1 MIDRPLHQL
10 SAAEIAA
17 AVSAGEVNCEA
28 IARACLERVRER
40 EPIVRAWSFLDADLV
55 LRQARHLDAQPRCGA
70 LYGVPVGIKDVI
82 DTRDMPTEMGSS
94 IYRGYRPPADAS
106 IVALLR
112 AAGALIFGKTVTCEF
127 AFVAPG
133 PTTNPHDSSHTPGG
147 SSSGSAAAVADYMV
161 PLAIGT
167 QTGGSLQRPASYCGV
182 IGYKP
187 TFGLVNRAGVKQAAE
202 SLDTLGFM
210 ARTVEDAAIACAA
223 VTNAAPVEWLL
234 TDRPLTIGLCRTH
247 LWESAQD
254 ETRHAIDDS
263 VQRLA
268 RAGVTV
274 REAEL
279 PGFFAAALSDTREII
294 NDYERARSMVHEW
307 THHPDAISE
316 NLKRSI
322 RVGLLTPRAR
332 FVDALATVERCR
344 AALPA
349 VFDGIDALLTP
360 SVAGEAP
367 LGLEGTGDHRFQSL
381 WTMLH
386 APTITLPTHTGPHGL
401 PVGIQLVAPLYAD
414 NHLLAVASRVFD
426 LLGRGA

>member
-1 MIDRPLHQL
+1 VIDRPLHQL
-10 SAAEIAA
+10 SAAEVAA
-17 AVSAGEVNCEA
+17 AVSSGRVNCEA
-28 IARACLERVRER
+28 VARACLERVEQRES
-40 EPIVRAWSFLDADLV
+40 IVRAWSFLDPDLV
-55 LRQARHLDAQPRCGA
+55 LRQARLLDAQPRGGA
-70 LYGVPVGIKDVI
+70 LYGVPVGVKDVI
-82 DTRDMPTEMGSS
+82 DTHDMPTGMGSP
-94 IYRGYRPPADAS
+94 IYRGYRPRADAS

-112 AAGALIFGKTVTCEF
+112 AQGALIFGKTVTCEF

-133 PTTNPHDSSHTPGG
+133 PTTNPHDSSRTPGG
-147 SSSGSAAAVADYMV
+147 SSSGSAVAVADYMV

-167 QTGGSLQRPASYCGV
+167 QTGGSLLRPASYCGV
-182 IGYKP
+182 VGYKP

-210 ARTVEDAAIACAA
+210 VRTVEDAAIACAA
-223 VTNAAPVEWLL
+223 VTNAAPVDWLL
-234 TDRPLTIGLCRTH
+234 AHRPLTIGLCRTH
-247 LWESAQD
+247 YWDGAQD
-254 ETRHAIDDS
+254 ETRQAIDDS

-279 PGFFAAALSDTREII
+279 PGFFAAALSSAREII

-316 NLKRSI
+316 SLKRSI
-322 RVGLLTPRAR
+322 RNGLLTPRAR
-332 FVDALATVERCR
+332 FVDALAAVERCR

-349 VFDGIDALLTP
+349 VFDGVDALLTP

-367 LGLEGTGDHRFQSL
+367 LGLEWTGDHRFQSL

-386 APTITLPTHTGPHGL
+386 TPTITLPTHTGLLGL

-414 NHLLAVASRVFD
+414 NHLLAIARRVFD
-426 LLGRGA
+426 LLGRGG

>member
-1 MIDRPLHQL
+1 VTDRPLHQL
-10 SAAEIAA
+10 SAAEVAA
-17 AVSAGEVNCEA
+17 AVSSGRVNCEA
-28 IARACLERVRER
+28 VARACLERVQQR

-55 LRQARHLDAQPRCGA
+55 LRQARHLDARPQCGA
-70 LYGVPVGIKDVI
+70 LHGVPVGVKDVI
-82 DTRDMPTEMGSS
+82 DTHDMPTEMGSP
-94 IYRGYRPPADAS
+94 IYRGYRPRADAS

-133 PTTNPHDSSHTPGG
+133 PTTNPHDSSRTPGG
-147 SSSGSAAAVADYMV
+147 SSSGSAASVADYMV

-167 QTGGSLQRPASYCGV
+167 QTGGSLLRPASFCGA

-187 TFGLVNRAGVKQAAE
+187 TFGLVNRAGVKLAAE
-202 SLDTLGFM
+202 SLDTLGFIV
-210 ARTVEDAAIACAA
+210 RTVEDAAIACAA
-223 VTNAAPVEWLL
+223 VTGAAPVDWLL
-234 TDRPLTIGLCRTH
+234 ADRPLTIGLCRTH
-247 LWESAQD
+247 LWDSAQD
-254 ETRHAIDDS
+254 ETQHAIDDA

-279 PGFFAAALSDTREII
+279 PGFFSALSDTREII
-294 NDYERARSMVHEW
+294 NAYERARSMGHEW

-316 NLKRSI
+316 DLKRSI
-322 RVGLLTPRAR
+322 RTGLLTPRAR
-332 FVDALATVERCR
+332 FIDALAAVERCR

-367 LGLEGTGDHRFQSL
+367 LGLERTGDHRFQSL

-386 APTITLPTHTGPHGL
+386 TPTITLPTHTGPHGL

-414 NHLLAVASRVFD
+414 NHLLAVASRIFD
-426 LLGRGA
+426 ILGRGE

>member
-1 MIDRPLHQL
+1 MTDRLLHQL
-10 SAAEIAA
+10 SAAEVAA
-17 AVSAGEVNCEA
+17 AISSGRVTCEEV
-28 IARACLERVRER
+28 ARACLERVQQR

-55 LRQARHLDAQPRCGA
+55 LRQARHLDTQPPCGK
-70 LYGVPVGIKDVI
+70 LHGVPVGIKDVI
-82 DTRDMPTEMGSS
+82 DSHDMPTEMGSP
-94 IYRGYRPPADAS
+94 IYHGYRPRADAS

-112 AAGALIFGKTVTCEF
+112 GAGALIFGKTVTCEF

-167 QTGGSLQRPASYCGV
+167 QTGGSLLRPASFCGV

-202 SLDTLGFM
+202 SLDTLGFIV
-210 ARTVEDAAIACAA
+210 RTVEDAAIACAA

-234 TDRPLTIGLCRTH
+234 ADRPLTIGLCRTH
-247 LWESAQD
+247 LWDSAQD
-254 ETRHAIDDS
+254 ETRQAIDDS
-263 VQRLA
+263 AQRLA

-279 PGFFAAALSDTREII
+279 PGFFPAALSSAREII
-294 NDYERARSMVHEW
+294 NDYERARSMGHEW
-307 THHPDAISE
+307 AHQRDAISE
-316 NLKRSI
+316 NLKKSI
-322 RVGLLTPRAR
+322 RDGLLTQRAP
-332 FVDALATVERCR
+332 FVHALATVERCR

-349 VFDGIDALLTP
+349 VFDGVDALLTP

-367 LGLEGTGDHRFQSL
+367 RGLEWTGDHRFQSL
-381 WTMLH
+381 WTMLRT
-386 APTITLPTHTGPHGL
+386 PTITLPTHTGPHGL

-414 NHLLAVASRVFD
+414 NHLLAIARRIFD
-426 LLGRGA
+426 ILGRGA

>member
-1 MIDRPLHQL
+1 VIDRPLHQL

-17 AVSAGEVNCEA
+17 VVSAGEVNCEA
-28 IARACLERVRER
+28 IARACLERVRDR

-82 DTRDMPTEMGSS
+82 DTRDMPTERGSS

-210 ARTVEDAAIACAA
+210 VRTVEDAAIACAA
-223 VTNAAPVEWLL
+223 VTNAAPVKWLL

-247 LWESAQD
+247 LWDSAQD

-274 REAEL
+274 RETEL

-294 NDYERARSMVHEW
+294 NDYERAHSMVHEW
-307 THHPDAISE
+307 IHHPDAISE
-316 NLKRSI
+316 SLKRSI
-322 RVGLLTPRAR
+322 RIGLLTPRER

-367 LGLEGTGDHRFQSL
+367 LGLEWTGDHRFQSL

-386 APTITLPTHTGPHGL
+386 APTITLPTHAGPHGL

-414 NHLLAVASRVFD
+414 SHLLAVASRVFD